1 MCEFS
6 ETSIGDAT
14 DVAFDADDAV
24 ADIDDVSVDSG
35 EVFDSFEGLDESADS
50 GADLSE
56 GIEGT
61 DAFEGLDESAI
72 EECALDAEMVDEDCS
87 ETTDVDDA
95 EFDVED
101 STTDDL
107 ESVDDVAEEKTIDMD
122 EAMADEPTPTLS
134 EVMDDPTFF
143 ETHGA
148 GDYSYDESELGK
160 SAHGVLDLADEP
172 IRDANAQRQA
182 GGMDRRSGDDG
193 GHLIGARFGGA
204 PTEENLDA
212 QNRKLNRGTYKRE
225 ENSWAEALQE
235 GDKVYANVDTY
246 KREGTERPDA
256 YMGWTVTEN
265 PNGQRHWDA
274 FSYTNESTET
284 QDQWAR
290 ELEEMSD
297 TDDVPNAM
305 VDDDY
310 ENIHNY
316 IDELEGNE

>member
-6 ETSIGDAT
+6 EASIGDAA
-14 DVAFDADDAV
+14 DVVSDASEAV
-24 ADIDDVSVDSG
+24 ADIGDVSVDSG
-35 EVFDSFEGLDESADS
+35 EAFDSFEGLDESADFDS
-50 GADLSE
+50 DLSE

-61 DAFEGLDESAI
+61 DDFEGLDESAI
-72 EECALDAEMVDEDCS
+72 EECALDAETVDQDCS

-95 EFDVED
+95 EVDAED
-101 STTDDL
+101 PTTDDL
-107 ESVDDVAEEKTIDMD
+107 ESFDDVAEEEPIDMD
-122 EAMADEPTPTLS
+122 EAMADEPAPTLS

-148 GDYSYDESELGK
+148 GEYSYDESELGK
-160 SAHGVLDLADEP
+160 NAHGILELADEP

-182 GGMDRRSGDDG
+182 GGMDRRPDDDG

-212 QNRKLNRGTYKRE
+212 QNRNLNRGAYKSE

-235 GDKVYANVDTY
+235 SAKVYANIDTY

-256 YMGWTVTEN
+256 YMGWTVTES
-265 PNGQRHWDA
+265 PDGQRHWDA
-274 FSYTNESTET
+274 FSYTNESAET

-290 ELEEMSD
+290 ELEELPD

-305 VDDDY
+305 VD
-310 ENIHNY
+310 ENYDTLHEY
-316 IDELEGNE
+316 IDGEE